1 MSSGKASEETLCNAN
16 DFLIKWLL
24 LTIIDGLNAKNVWFV
39 ATGLIPITCGFQ
51 QLLMTHNFPSL
62 NDRTKMLSFFTVTS
76 SWQSG
81 EMTLLHRNKRK
92 SRGQKMWYYACVC
105 MYARVRQW
113 SGGRVSELMTKVISG
128 KGHADGLQEMASPKN
143 KDKTNACDEERCVRG
158 CVPTHSMRCCCLP
171 ESRGATEL
179 FQCQGLTHRRQH
191 CHYGDLISIRR
202 LPACS
207 GWMLSLQHPCHF
219 SLWHMCC
226 TAEVQ
231 MKASN
236 SHVSSEF
243 YLMVPLRSTLFV
255 TAMHHLL
262 HETSSGVL
270 LHSDGPPCDI
280 LLLAV
285 TGRQHW
291 AQSTASQE
299 QHTLEAGPC
308 CLHS

>member
-1 MSSGKASEETLCNAN
+1 MLKMSDSL
-16 DFLIKWLL
+16 
-24 LTIIDGLNAKNVWFV
+24 
-39 ATGLIPITCGFQ
+39 

-158 CVPTHSMRCCCLP
+158 CVPTHSMRCCCRP

-191 CHYGDLISIRR
+191 WHYGDLISIRR

-207 GWMLSLQHPCHF
+207 GWMLSLQHSCHF
-219 SLWHMCC
+219 SLTHVLHCRGANESIQLTRFFWILFNG
-226 TAEVQ
+226 
-231 MKASN
+231 ASEEHIVCH
-236 SHVSSEF
+236 SHASS
-243 YLMVPLRSTLFV
+243 V
-255 TAMHHLL
+255 AWN
-262 HETSSGVL
+262 
-270 LHSDGPPCDI
+270 I
-280 LLLAV
+280 
-285 TGRQHW
+285 
-291 AQSTASQE
+291 
-299 QHTLEAGPC
+299 
-308 CLHS
+308 